1 MKLQDND
8 SYTHIREPFQYK
20 TSSYWEYAQRLY
32 VRRLQVWY
40 TLQQQ
45 SSNIRKTLA
54 LSIKYENENVFY
66 CLIIT
71 VALFYIYFSET

>member
-8 SYTHIREPFQYK
+8 SYTHIREPL
-20 TSSYWEYAQRLY
+20 SSIKQYAQRLY